1 MSDLAAEVKAA
12 RSKLDQALGEARALA
27 AAERAAKARIE
38 LCEQQ
43 IELHERVITALTQLG
58 EEEQDAA
65 QRYVEE
71 MVTRGLQAVFSEELS
86 FHLVQS
92 VRAGQANVEFVIRD
106 GELETPVLEARGGG
120 MAAVTG
126 FLLRLAVLLKKP
138 EVARVLWLDESFAH
152 VSAEYRGRVGE
163 FLREICTE
171 AGVQV
176 IMVTHDP
183 EYAELADEVHRFSQ
197 VQGETSVS
205 SG

>member
-12 RSKLDQALGEARALA
+12 RSLLDQALGEARALA
-27 AAERAAKARIE
+27 AAERAAQARIE
-38 LCEQQ
+38 LFEQQ
-43 IELHERVITALTQLG
+43 IELHERVIIALTQLG

-71 MVTRGLQAVFSEELS
+71 MVTRGLQAIFSEELS
-86 FHLVQS
+86 FCLVQS
-92 VRAGQANVEFVIRD
+92 TRAGQANVEFVIRD
-106 GELETPVLEARGGG
+106 GDLETPVLEARGGG

-126 FLLRLAVLLKKP
+126 FLLRLAVLLKTP
-138 EVARVLWLDESFAH
+138 GAARVLWLDEPFAH
-152 VSAEYRGRVGE
+152 VSAEYRGRVAE

-171 AGVQV
+171 AKVQV
-176 IMVTHDP
+176 IMVTHDQ
-183 EYAELADEVHRFSQ
+183 EYAELADDVYQFSQ